1 MGELLSI
8 NFVNLWFA
16 QVLAINLAVAI
27 AMIASLRLISGLV
40 ANVSTHEELSQK
52 DNFAFGVAMAGGAIA
67 LAMMLTGVVSG
78 EPANSL
84 VSEFTVVVCYGL
96 IGLVLIKVGR
106 FLQDKLVLTAIPIQ
120 AEIKKGN
127 MSAALVDVANT
138 IATGLIIR
146 AVMTWVESTT
156 LLGLGIV
163 IVAFILT
170 QLVLALVTK
179 YRLVVYAKRHDGA
192 CLQRAFEQ
200 GNLALSI
207 RYLGHLI
214 GVALAITAASA
225 FVAYNPEA
233 LVTAL
238 ISWVICAILLAI
250 GLSILS
256 IIARHI
262 ILAGINVVEEVD
274 IQQNVAIGS
283 IEASIY
289 IAIGIVLMALLL

>member
-1 MGELLSI
+1 MGDLLSI
-8 NFVNLWFA
+8 NYVDLWFA
-16 QVLAINLAVAI
+16 QVLAINLVVAI

-67 LAMMLTGVVSG
+67 LALMLTGVVSG
-78 EPANSL
+78 DPANSL
-84 VSEFTVVVCYGL
+84 LSEFTFVVSYGVV
-96 IGLVLIKVGR
+96 GLVLIKVGR
-106 FLQDKLVLTAIPIQ
+106 LLQDKLVLTAIPIQ
-120 AEIKKGN
+120 EEIKRGN

-146 AVMTWVESTT
+146 AVMTWVESSFV
-156 LLGLGIV
+156 GLGIV

-192 CLQRAFEQ
+192 CLQRAFEE

-233 LVTAL
+233 IVTAL
-238 ISWVICAILLAI
+238 ISWVVIAILLAI
-250 GLSILS
+250 GLSVLS

-274 IQQNVAIGS
+274 IQQNVAVGA

-289 IAIGIVLMALLL
+289 VAFGIVLTAILL